1 MAQQTPMQELTAQ
14 LVVDN
19 VITQQDADVWIQK
32 EKTVII
38 GAHYVGQVS
47 GKNQGPTEK
56 RGVEYYESTF
66 DQR

>member
-19 VITQQDADVWIQK
+19 VITQQDADQWIDK
-32 EKTVII
+32 EKTMVI
-38 GAHYVGQVS
+38 GAHYIGQVS
-47 GKNQGPTEK
+47 GKNQGPTEQ

-66 DQR
+66 EQR

>member
-19 VITQQDADVWIQK
+19 VITQQEADQWIYK
-32 EKTVII
+32 EKTMII
-38 GAHYVGQVS
+38 TAHYGGQVS

-56 RGVEYYESTF
+56 RGIEYYESNF
-66 DQR
+66 EQR